1 VTIDLAVGAIDA
13 GQQAV
18 EGASNAADRFWNG
31 TDRAQREANALL
43 NAYQGALDRG
53 EIVLRDGVTQQDLID
68 AVNAGDIRRI
78 RTVLIQ
84 DNHCGLAKSQVNL
97 VSKATATATATPAPQ
112 LPATKPAQGGLQI
125 CNWGGSWKGSGSY
138 PSSLTMTLTQ
148 TVKTDKTGHVT
159 SIMVAPAPSDVSNP
173 DAPIGDVISAVL
185 TLNGSWS
192 ISSGRG
198 GTVEYVMDPGCNQFS
213 GSRYDCYKGTSLP
226 GFPVPSCSSGSF
238 TPLKV
243 SYQRTSGP
251 PMVPAGATPGAEGV
265 NPAT

>member
-84 DNHCGLAKSQVNL
+84 DNPCGLGRSLVNL
-97 VSKATATATATPAPQ
+97 VSKATATPTPAPQ
-112 LPATKPAQGGLQI
+112 LPATKPAQGGPQI

-148 TVKTDKTGHVT
+148 TVKTDTAGRVT
-159 SIMVAPAPSDVSNP
+159 AIMVAPAPSSVSNP
-173 DAPIGDVISAVL
+173 DAPIGDVISDVL

-192 ISSGRG
+192 IRSGRG
-198 GTVEYVMDPGCNQFS
+198 GTVEYVMDPACNQFS
-213 GSRYDCYKGTSLP
+213 GSRYDCYKGTPLAGYP
-226 GFPVPSCSSGSF
+226 APPCSSGSF

-251 PMVPAGATPGAEGV
+251 PMIPAGAAPGGGGV